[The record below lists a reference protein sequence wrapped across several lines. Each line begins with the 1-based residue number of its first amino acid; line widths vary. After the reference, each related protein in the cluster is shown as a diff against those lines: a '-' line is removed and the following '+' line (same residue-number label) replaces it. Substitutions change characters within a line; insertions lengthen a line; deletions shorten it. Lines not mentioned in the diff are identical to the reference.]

1 VLFLM
6 VLPIVIYNVRVMS
19 KQREIR

>member
-6 VLPIVIYNVRVMS
+6 VLPIVIYNVRVLQQQ
-19 KQREIR
+19 KEIR